1 VSDRVLRAAGSPGAF
16 GAAPSGN
23 AVALLIKVGGLVVA
37 LAMPFFLDD
46 FWLQAGLFAMAA
58 MVAAIGLTVLVGT
71 AGQLSLGHAF
81 FVGLGA
87 YTYTLLA
94 GEGGEEPAGLG
105 LAPVLALVAAG
116 LVAGLAGAAFS
127 PIAGRLRGIYL
138 GLASLG
144 LVFLG
149 RHVWVNAEAL
159 TGGYNGR
166 PVEPFAVPGFSFSNR
181 DPDFLAVL
189 GVEFEGLHRQWFL
202 FVGVVL
208 VAGWFAAGVV
218 RGRAGRALAAV
229 RDSEVAAGATGVA
242 VARAKATAFT
252 LSSVYAG
259 IGGALT
265 ALAFG
270 RVAPDAFGLTLSV
283 DFLVMIV
290 LGGVGSVAGAAA
302 GAAVVVLLP
311 LVLTQYS
318 GALPFLS
325 APGSGGLDPA
335 TLSRLLYGA
344 AIVAV
349 LLFLRGGLAGGLGRL
364 RRRPP
369 PGAPAESDTAPDAPR
384 SKETVA

>member
-1 VSDRVLRAAGSPGAF
+1 MSSRVAVTGLRVAAVLV
-16 GAAPSGN
+16 AA
-23 AVALLIKVGGLVVA
+23 ALPLWLT
-37 LAMPFFLDD
+37 D

-58 MVAAIGLTVLVGT
+58 MVAAIGLTLLVGV

-94 GEGGEEPAGLG
+94 GEADDDYAGLG
-105 LAPVLALVAAG
+105 LPPVLALVAAG
-116 LVAGLAGAAFS
+116 IVAGAAGAAFS

-149 RHVWVNAEAL
+149 RHVWVNAESL
-159 TGGYNGR
+159 TGGFNGR
-166 PVEPFAVPGFSFSNR
+166 RVEPFGVPGFSFSNR
-181 DPDFLAVL
+181 DPDYLAVL
-189 GVEFEGLHRQWFL
+189 GTEFEGLHRQWFL
-202 FVGVVL
+202 FLGIVL

-218 RGRAGRALAAV
+218 RGRAGRAMAAV
-229 RDSEVAAGATGVA
+229 RDGEAAAGAAGVA
-242 VARAKATAFT
+242 VARVKASAFT
-252 LSSVYAG
+252 LSSIYAG

-270 RVAPDAFGLTLSV
+270 RVAPDSFGLVLSV

-290 LGGVGSVAGAAA
+290 LGGVGSVAGAAV
-302 GAAVVVLLP
+302 GAAVVVVLP

-318 GALPFLS
+318 AVLPFLS

-335 TLSRLLYGA
+335 NLSRLLYGL

-349 LLFLRGGLAGGLGRL
+349 LLFLRGGLAGGFGRL
-364 RRRPP
+364 RAALARRGADRPP
-369 PGAPAESDTAPDAPR
+369 PADPPAATDAPR